1 MFPLLLMGLAL
12 LLLLLLLRAQRSRTR
27 RDGEPPLI
35 VGWIP
40 FLGKALEFRRDAHKF
55 LDEQKQKFGDVFT
68 VQIAG
73 KYMTFIMDP
82 LLYPSI
88 TRHGR
93 QLDFHEFSDKVA
105 PDTFGYPP
113 VLGGQYPGMHEQIH
127 RCYKLLQGDELSA
140 LTESMMGNLMLV
152 LRQDHLQEEGWTSV
166 SVYEFCDAV
175 MFEATFLTMFGRP
188 ATGSR
193 HAGMSRL
200 RRDFGRFDA
209 MFPLLI
215 AQIPIWLLGR
225 TKATRDKLID
235 YFLPH
240 KLSSWSDTSLFIRT
254 RSELLDQYEA
264 LKDVDKGAHHLTILW
279 ASVGNT
285 VPATFWALYHLLSHP
300 EALQVVRQELLQVLS
315 LSRVQFS
322 RDRDVRLDRDQLD
335 KLVYMGSAINES
347 LRLSSAS
354 MNIRVAQEDFGLRLD
369 GERSV
374 AVRKGDVIALY
385 PQTMHMDPEIY
396 EDPQAFRLDRFV
408 QDGRERT
415 DFFKGGQRLKCF
427 LMPFGSGS
435 SRCPGRHFAL
445 NEIKQFLSLLL
456 LYMEL
461 QLEEGQ
467 SGATLDSSRAGLGI
481 LPPATDV
488 RFRYRPR
495 SAA

>member
-1 MFPLLLMGLAL
+1 RWRNELLAPRGIRNAVWNDV
-12 LLLLLLLRAQRSRTR
+12 SCVR

-35 VGWIP
+35 KGWIP
-40 FLGKALEFRRDAHKF
+40 FVGKALEFGRDAHKF
-55 LDEQKQKFGDVFT
+55 LEEHKKKFGDVFT

-113 VLGGQYPGMHEQIH
+113 VLGGKFPGMHEQIH
-127 RCYKLLQGDELSA
+127 RCYKLLQGDGLSA

-152 LRQDHLQEEGWTSV
+152 FRQDHLGERPEEEGGGWRSV
-166 SVYEFCDAV
+166 SMYEFCNAI

-188 ATGSR
+188 ASDSR
-193 HAGMSRL
+193 HADMARL
-200 RRDFGRFDA
+200 RGDFVQFDT

-225 TKATRDKLID
+225 TKAVRDKLID

-264 LKDVDKGAHHLTILW
+264 LKDVDKAAHHLTILW

-285 VPATFWALYHLLSHP
+285 VPATFWALYYLLSHP
-300 EALQVVRQELLQVLS
+300 EDLQVVRQELQFVLR

-322 RDRDVRLDRDQLD
+322 RDRDVRLDRDQLEQ
-335 KLVYMGSAINES
+335 LVYLESAINES

-354 MNIRVAQEDFGLRLD
+354 INIRVAQEDFGLRLD

-374 AVRKGDVIALY
+374 HYRVLQTLQSSYRATTEYYRVLQATEYYRALQSHYRVLQSSYRVLQSTTEQYIAVQSTTENYRVIQSSTEYYRAL
-385 PQTMHMDPEIY
+385 H
-396 EDPQAFRLDRFV
+396 
-408 QDGRERT
+408 
-415 DFFKGGQRLKCF
+415 
-427 LMPFGSGS
+427 S
-435 SRCPGRHFAL
+435 STEHYRV
-445 NEIKQFLSLLL
+445 
-456 LYMEL
+456 L
-461 QLEEGQ
+461 Q
-467 SGATLDSSRAGLGI
+467 SS
-481 LPPATDV
+481 TE
-488 RFRYRPR
+488 Y
-495 SAA
+495 